1 MSYEGSEMSLPNFTV
16 SREARMGAKIFRIE
30 EHPRFR
36 RKESEVPVHILDDDD
51 GSNIDEILE
60 QIRVTEKE

>member
-1 MSYEGSEMSLPNFTV
+1 MSLPNFTV
-16 SREARMGAKIFRIE
+16 SREARMGAKVVRIE

-36 RKESEVPVHILDDDD
+36 RKESEVPVHILDEDD
-51 GSNIDEILE
+51 GSTVDEILD